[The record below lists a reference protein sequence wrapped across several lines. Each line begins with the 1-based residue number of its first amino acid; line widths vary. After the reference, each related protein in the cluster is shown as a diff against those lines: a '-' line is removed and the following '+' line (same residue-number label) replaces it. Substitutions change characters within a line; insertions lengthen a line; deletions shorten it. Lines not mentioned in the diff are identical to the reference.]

1 MTVTALAPT
10 MPSARDA
17 ADKLRCSVEA
27 VQIARTCEIVDL
39 HIDTFIPTRLWGYD
53 PLAHHA
59 NGPLG
64 GVFFGHLDMHRMYEG
79 GLTGAMWSITTN
91 PFRTASARWRVF
103 LKNLE
108 RLRALIATTL
118 GHVRI
123 ARNLAEYKA
132 ARTLG
137 AHVCLPAIQGG
148 NALEAAPDGPASIP
162 DDLVTR
168 VTLIHLTSSCYGAT
182 SSPFALAARGRGLTT
197 AGRELVQRL
206 NERRI
211 FVDLAHI
218 HPKAFWDAVEVHDKT
233 QPLIATHTGVSGVK
247 RSWRNLD
254 DDQLKAIADT
264 GGTIGII
271 FHRGFLAHRGGP
283 RDGAMVVEH
292 MEHAIKVVG
301 EDFVSVGSDYDG
313 MIIPPRDLRSGNS
326 YPRLVQHMLDRGW
339 SELRIGKVLGLNALR
354 AFGMLRPE

>member
-10 MPSARDA
+10 MPSVRDA

-53 PLAHHA
+53 PLTRHA
-59 NGPLG
+59 KGLLG
-64 GVFFGHLDMHRMYEG
+64 GAFFGHLDVHRMYEG

-91 PFRTASARWRVF
+91 PFRGAEARWRVF

-108 RLRALIATTL
+108 RLRAMVASTL

-123 ARNLAEYKA
+123 ARTLEEYKA

-148 NALEAAPDGPASIP
+148 NALEAAPEGPASIP
-162 DDLVTR
+162 DDVVTR
-168 VTLIHLTSSCYGAT
+168 VTLVHLTSSCYGAT
-182 SSPFALAARGRGLTT
+182 SSPFAMLGGEKGLTK
-197 AGRELVQRL
+197 AGRELVERL

-218 HPKAFWDAVEVHDKT
+218 SPKAFWDAVEVHDHT

-264 GGTIGII
+264 GGTVGII
-271 FHRGFLAHRGGP
+271 FHKGFLKHRGGP

-313 MIIPPRDLRSGNS
+313 MILPPRDLRSGDS

-354 AFGMLRPE
+354 AFGLLRPE